1 MRSTR
6 FVAAATLLLVTATAC
21 RDSSGP
27 RDPADVLT
35 ADVALVAGDAAFE
48 DVSVIYT
55 QLGAFGVPTG
65 EIQRTGGWQGGCPYD
80 APTGRFICPTQT
92 HENMTMSRSYGFKD
106 AGGQPQSAYDAVTTE
121 SANFRSTMSGAVTRD
136 LWSAT
141 ISRVRDFTE
150 SGLAGAETQH
160 TINGVGSSTE
170 SRSRHADG
178 GIRTYTMTSVAT
190 VADVVIPF
198 PRSRGAWPLSGTV
211 TRQITATL
219 EGDQGTE
226 SRSRTAVLTF
236 NGTRF
241 ATMVV
246 GDRSFT
252 VDLAS
257 GRTVRRPGR

>member
-6 FVAAATLLLVTATAC
+6 FVGAAALLLIAATAC
-21 RDSSGP
+21 RESSGP

-35 ADVALVAGDAAFE
+35 ADVAVVASDAAFE
-48 DVSVIYT
+48 DVNVIYT

-80 APTGRFICPTQT
+80 APSGRFICPTQT
-92 HENMTMSRSYGFKD
+92 RENFTVSRSYGFKD
-106 AGGQPQSAYDAVTTE
+106 AAGQPQSAYDAATTE

-170 SRSRHADG
+170 SRSRHTDRG
-178 GIRTYTMTSVAT
+178 TRTYTMTSEAT
-190 VADVVIPF
+190 FADVVIPF
-198 PRSRGAWPLSGTV
+198 PRSRGPWPLSGTV
-211 TRQITATL
+211 TRVITATR
-219 EGDQGTE
+219 EGDQGSE
-226 SRSRTAVLTF
+226 SRTRTAVLTF

-241 ATMVV
+241 VPMVV
-246 GDRSFT
+246 GDHTFT
-252 VDLAS
+252 VDLAT
-257 GRTVRRPGR
+257 GRIVRGSVR

>member
-6 FVAAATLLLVTATAC
+6 FVGAAALLLLTAIAC

-48 DVSVIYT
+48 DVNVIYT

-65 EIQRTGGWQGGCPYD
+65 EVQRTGGWQGACPYD
-80 APTGRFICPTQT
+80 AVSGRFTCPTQT
-92 HENMTMSRSYGFKD
+92 RENITLSRSYRFED
-106 AGGQPQSAYDAVTTE
+106 AAHQPQSAYDAATTE
-121 SANFRSTMSGAVTRD
+121 SANFRSTMSGEVTRD

-160 TINGVGSSTE
+160 TINGEGTSVE
-170 SRSRHADG
+170 SRSRHTDRG
-178 GIRTYTMTSVAT
+178 TRTYTMTSVAT
-190 VADVVIPF
+190 VANVVIPF
-198 PRSRGAWPLSGTV
+198 PRSRGEWPISGTV
-211 TRQITATL
+211 TRVMTATL
-219 EGDQGTE
+219 EGDQGSE

-246 GDRSFT
+246 GDRTFT
-252 VDLAS
+252 VDLAT
-257 GRTVRRPGR
+257 GRTARRPGQ